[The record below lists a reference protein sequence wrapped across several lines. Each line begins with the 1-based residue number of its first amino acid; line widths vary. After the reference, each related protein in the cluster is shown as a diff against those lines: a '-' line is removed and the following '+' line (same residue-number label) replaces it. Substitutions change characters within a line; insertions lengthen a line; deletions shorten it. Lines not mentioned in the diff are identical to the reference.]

1 MGIDVD
7 GSGVCKT
14 ECNARRFLVPP
25 LSPIPPPFFHILF
38 PTSTHFSSAL
48 LFFLFFFSCTRKP
61 ARVDYFGSRK
71 NPREKRR
78 TRKGNL
84 LFSRRYRYFGRIW
97 IRFYLE
103 ALMRFRGLYT
113 FGWCRKIEKHV
124 VWYFILKFM
133 SNKQIDEFYIRN
145 KKLKSIIC
153 QLLNNIS
160 L

>member
-1 MGIDVD
+1 MQDRVQREAF
-7 GSGVCKT
+7 SRAT
-14 ECNARRFLVPP
+14 TFPYPP
-25 LSPIPPPFFHILF
+25 LLFSTSFFQPRPISPLPFY
-38 PTSTHFSSAL
+38 
-48 LFFLFFFSCTRKP
+48 FFFFFFSCTRKP

-124 VWYFILKFM
+124 VLNFILKFM

-145 KKLKSIIC
+145 KKLKSIC
-153 QLLNNIS
+153 QLLNMSIIK
-160 L
+160 

>member
-1 MGIDVD
+1 MDPAYARQ
-7 GSGVCKT
+7 SATRGVFSCHH
-14 ECNARRFLVPP
+14 FP
-25 LSPIPPPFFHILF
+25 LSPPPFFHILF

-103 ALMRFRGLYT
+103 ALMRFRGLHT
-113 FGWCRKIEKHV
+113 FGWCRKISELRNT
-124 VWYFILKFM
+124 WFGIIL
-133 SNKQIDEFYIRN
+133 Y
-145 KKLKSIIC
+145 
-153 QLLNNIS
+153 
-160 L
+160 